1 MCEILDRIEARGV
14 KLGFEQG
21 IEQGI
26 EIGRLQ
32 IQKEMAADLRQRGW
46 SDEEIAEHLRSQSS
60 TSKSGSIPKKANS
73 RAPNLGAWDG
83 ALTSGANCSVSIT
96 KNGSSGGEPRA
107 SVFFNTAFGREE
119 RNQKFSEAPAKKP
132 WKRRSSN

>member
-46 SDEEIAEHLRSQSS
+46 SYEVIAEHLKVAVVDVKIWLDS
-60 TSKSGSIPKKANS
+60 
-73 RAPNLGAWDG
+73 
-83 ALTSGANCSVSIT
+83 
-96 KNGSSGGEPRA
+96 
-107 SVFFNTAFGREE
+107 EE
-119 RNQKFSEAPAKKP
+119 N
-132 WKRRSSN
+132 